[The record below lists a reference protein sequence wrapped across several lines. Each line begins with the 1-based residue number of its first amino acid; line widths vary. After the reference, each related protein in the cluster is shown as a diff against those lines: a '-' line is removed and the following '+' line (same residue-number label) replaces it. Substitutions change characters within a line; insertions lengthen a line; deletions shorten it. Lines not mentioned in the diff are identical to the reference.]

1 MIKKIFALLFLLIS
15 LPVMVSS
22 VQTKTPTHTKTKLS
36 IDNFLGDYYSSP
48 NYVLHKFSISKDENQ
63 KIKIDIFDVPLHTK
77 SKVIIDKKNIFLC
90 NIDKITN
97 TKIYLDCE
105 DIQPK
110 KDKISEE
117 LFRYV
122 YVIIDTTEKG
132 RFDDSNYLYFSYY
145 NLGKEDYEKYSCD
158 EKEEYDMNC
167 RTNFKEGYKR
177 ED

>member
-15 LPVMVSS
+15 LPVMAEDG
-22 VQTKTPTHTKTKLS
+22 LI
-36 IDNFLGDYYSSP
+36 IDNFLGNYYSTPTSI
-48 NYVLHKFSISKDENQ
+48 LQKFSILKEKDK
-63 KIKIDIFDVPLHTK
+63 KIKIEIFDVPFHK
-77 SKVIIDKKNIFLC
+77 KNEVIIPKENIFLC
-90 NIDKITN
+90 DTDKITN

-105 DIQPK
+105 DILPK
-110 KDKISEE
+110 EDKISEE

-145 NLGKEDYEKYSCD
+145 NLGKKDYKKYGCD
-158 EKEEYDMNC
+158 EKEEYDINC

-177 ED
+177 EE